1 MLNLLIPLIII
12 TLLSYNTRDV
22 AHNKLEETG
31 IYYLSATFIHNS
43 NIIQGVRNM
52 AEFCECGS
60 LIIESRCS
68 NKGCPLM
75 KNAPA
80 VKRSSRSKTSASGSD
95 THVSAPKK
103 PVSRRASKV
112 ITYNLYDTK
121 RDMESEK

>member
-1 MLNLLIPLIII
+1 
-12 TLLSYNTRDV
+12 
-22 AHNKLEETG
+22 
-31 IYYLSATFIHNS
+31 
-43 NIIQGVRNM
+43 M

-80 VKRSSRSKTSASGSD
+80 VKRSSRSKTSASGSE
-95 THVSAPKK
+95 TYVSAPKK
-103 PVSRRASKV
+103 PMSRRASKV

-121 RDMESEK
+121 RDMEPEK